1 MLTHHKLEFCS
12 KLDKVVEG
20 VPVDERVVIGAYLN
34 GHVGEDSMGDDEVH
48 GRYGVK
54 DRDAGRQRLCKEDR
68 NGCCL
73 RYRV

>member
-1 MLTHHKLEFCS
+1 M
-12 KLDKVVEG
+12 
-20 VPVDERVVIGAYLN
+20 DERVVIGAYLN

-54 DRDAGRQRLCKEDR
+54 DKDAGRQRLCKEDR